1 MFAVPA
7 PGKTLQDNLG
17 NEISDI
23 AAFVPPKPHNC
34 TAKKKQGPK
43 FKKSVN
49 SIFLLK
55 NESFDTDIVI
65 LLVSTLAEGQQMM

>member
-1 MFAVPA
+1 MIETCFPSQLGAKHC
-7 PGKTLQDNLG
+7 KTLQDDLG

-43 FKKSVN
+43 FKKS
-49 SIFLLK
+49 
-55 NESFDTDIVI
+55 
-65 LLVSTLAEGQQMM
+65 

>member
-1 MFAVPA
+1 MFGVPERRA
-7 PGKTLQDNLG
+7 KTCKTLQDNLG

-49 SIFLLK
+49 SIFL
-55 NESFDTDIVI
+55 
-65 LLVSTLAEGQQMM
+65 